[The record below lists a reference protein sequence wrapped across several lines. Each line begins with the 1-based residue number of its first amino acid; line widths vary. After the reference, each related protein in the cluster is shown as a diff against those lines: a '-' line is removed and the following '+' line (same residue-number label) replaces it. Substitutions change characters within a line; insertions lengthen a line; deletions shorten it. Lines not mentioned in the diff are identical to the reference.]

1 MGLWE
6 ETMQTL
12 ALVLSSTGMALL
24 LGIPLG
30 IWMASSGRC
39 NKVLQPVL
47 DCMQT
52 MPAFV
57 YLIPAVL
64 FFGLGTVPGA
74 FATII
79 FAMPPVARLTALGIC
94 QVPKNVVEAARSFGA
109 TSWQL
114 LYKVQLPLALPT
126 ILAGVNQTIMM
137 SLSMVVVAAM
147 ISAGGL
153 GEIVL
158 KGITQMKIGMGFEG
172 GIAVVI
178 LAIVLDRIT
187 QGIARKNRR
196 SRTYNERQNDY
207 EKQNEIFTV
216 LLAVTIFFS
225 CGNISDKKIRIAY
238 ANWAEGIAVTYLA
251 KEILSE
257 QGYRIELLNADI
269 APIFTS
275 LARGKTDVFM
285 DSWLPVTHADYFR
298 KYNGKLEILGQ
309 IYDSARIG
317 LVVPEYVPVHMIEE
331 LGGHTGRFPERSWE
345 LMRVPVS

>member
-1 MGLWE
+1 M
-6 ETMQTL
+6 
-12 ALVLSSTGMALL
+12 
-24 LGIPLG
+24 
-30 IWMASSGRC
+30 
-39 NKVLQPVL
+39 
-47 DCMQT
+47 
-52 MPAFV
+52 
-57 YLIPAVL
+57 
-64 FFGLGTVPGA
+64 
-74 FATII
+74 
-79 FAMPPVARLTALGIC
+79 
-94 QVPKNVVEAARSFGA
+94 VEAARSFGA

-207 EKQNEIFTV
+207 EKQNEIFHSLV
-216 LLAVTIFFS
+216 AVTIFFS

-238 ANWAEGIAVTYLA
+238 ANWPKG
-251 KEILSE
+251 
-257 QGYRIELLNADI
+257 
-269 APIFTS
+269 
-275 LARGKTDVFM
+275 
-285 DSWLPVTHADYFR
+285 
-298 KYNGKLEILGQ
+298 
-309 IYDSARIG
+309 
-317 LVVPEYVPVHMIEE
+317 
-331 LGGHTGRFPERSWE
+331 
-345 LMRVPVS
+345 